1 MKLLGSSK
9 SKKTKD
15 ENDENVPHLK
25 ITGEVL
31 VHYNAV
37 NNDYLQNSRVI
48 CSKVKSHCVHL
59 LLIDLLV
66 NN

>member
-9 SKKTKD
+9 TKKTKD
-15 ENDENVPHLK
+15 ENDENVPHLE